1 MDNFVWDGVSSDED
15 FFASVEK
22 EDKEKDDKTSAE
34 NVVKEINKDN
44 DEEQDIISK
53 TNDGKS
59 EEEEVNDFFAE
70 TDNTSTEGYA
80 GEEEPGNPEGGSEEG
95 KSKKEK
101 VEKLNNVSTLNFLKD
116 KGLASFELEE
126 GEELTE
132 EMAEDLL
139 EDSYENTIEERIAA
153 KLQSLPNDAKNMI
166 TFVLK
171 GGTMNQ
177 YLEQVTDNTIDIDED
192 IDLTSEKNQE
202 KVMRAVLELEG
213 EDEEDI
219 EERIEYFKD
228 KGTLASNAERKLKK
242 YLEDKASAEQASIQ
256 QQNRARENAKKQERE
271 NKRAFASYLSEQKEI
286 QGLPVPRKAKNEL
299 PSYLYDKT
307 VELENGGKITP
318 MQKALFYD
326 LPKNQAA
333 YAQLAILLQNLNS
346 DGTFNFDSITKKA
359 ETTVVRE
366 VKEKMRRTDTSKG
379 TSSANRTVRQD
390 KALSSYFD

>member
-1 MDNFVWDGVSSDED
+1 MDNFVWDEVSSDED
-15 FFASVEK
+15 FFANVEK
-22 EDKEKDDKTSAE
+22 EDKEKDDNTSAE
-34 NVVKEINKDN
+34 NVIKEINKDN
-44 DEEQDIISK
+44 DEEQNIIPK
-53 TNDGKS
+53 TDGESS
-59 EEEEVNDFFAE
+59 EEENDDFFAD
-70 TDNTSTEGYA
+70 TDNTGGDS
-80 GEEEPGNPEGGSEEG
+80 GEEEPEQSRGGSEEG
-95 KSKKEK
+95 KPKKEK
-101 VEKLNNVSTLNFLKD
+101 GEKLNTISTLNFLKD
-116 KGLASFELEE
+116 KGLVSFELEE

-132 EMAEDLL
+132 ELAEDLL

-153 KLQSLPNDAKNMI
+153 KLESLPNDAKNMI

-177 YLEQVTDNTIDIDED
+177 YLDQVTDNTIDIDED
-192 IDLTSEKNQE
+192 IDLTSERNQE

-242 YLEDKASAEQASIQ
+242 YLEDKTSAEQASIQ
-256 QQNRARENAKKQERE
+256 EQNRAKENAKKQERE

-299 PSYLYDKT
+299 PSYLYDKS
-307 VELENGGKITP
+307 VELENGGRITP

-333 YAQLAILLQNLNS
+333 YAQLAILLQNLNP
-346 DGTFNFDSITKKA
+346 DGTFNFDSIAKKA
-359 ETTVVRE
+359 ETTVVKE

-379 TSSANRTVRQD
+379 VSSTNRTVRQD
-390 KALSSYFD
+390 KSLSSYFD

>member
-22 EDKEKDDKTSAE
+22 EDKEKDDKTSVE

-44 DEEQDIISK
+44 DEEQNIIPK
-53 TNDGKS
+53 TDGES
-59 EEEEVNDFFAE
+59 AEEEGSDFFAE
-70 TDNTSTEGYA
+70 TDNTPTGGDN

-116 KGLASFELEE
+116 RGLVNFELEE

-192 IDLTSEKNQE
+192 IDLSSEKNQE

-256 QQNRARENAKKQERE
+256 QQNRARENAKKQE
-271 NKRAFASYLSEQKEI
+271 
-286 QGLPVPRKAKNEL
+286 
-299 PSYLYDKT
+299 
-307 VELENGGKITP
+307 
-318 MQKALFYD
+318 
-326 LPKNQAA
+326 
-333 YAQLAILLQNLNS
+333 
-346 DGTFNFDSITKKA
+346 
-359 ETTVVRE
+359 
-366 VKEKMRRTDTSKG
+366 
-379 TSSANRTVRQD
+379 
-390 KALSSYFD
+390 